1 MPDYKAM
8 YFRLFNRVSDAINI
22 LQAAQQEG
30 EGAYI
35 EDQDGVIIQ
44 LAEHLIEEENEK

>member
-8 YFRLFNRVSDAINI
+8 YFRLFNRVSDAIAI

-30 EGAYI
+30 EDTFAECISYSANI
-35 EDQDGVIIQ
+35 K
-44 LAEHLIEEENEK
+44 LAEPPSDEQ